1 MTTTIKIKSSDFNT
15 QFIKDFQEKYSNRDI
30 EINISESKQSRLDE
44 QLFWEIIASLDWT
57 QEEDEDILKPASK
70 TLAKYPIHYIYLFQD
85 ILSEKLYQLDAQKYA
100 LNIGEDSWAN
110 DKYFSVDNFLYV
122 RCCVVANGK
131 ETFETILNNPN
142 EMPKDLTFE
151 PLLSL
156 AAQAYELKTG
166 KIFNYSGHFNFETY
180 SNEAGWVNKK
190 EK

>member
-15 QFIKDFQEKYSNRDI
+15 QFVKDFQEKYSNRDT
-30 EINISESKQSRLDE
+30 EINISASKQSRLDE
-44 QLFWEIIASLDWT
+44 QLFWEIIAALDWT
-57 QEEDEDILKPASK
+57 QEEDDDILNPAIK
-70 TLAKYPIHYIYLFQD
+70 ALAKYPIHYIYLFQD
-85 ILSEKLYQLDAQKYA
+85 ILSEKLYQLDAQKYG
-100 LNIGEDSWAN
+100 LNIEADSWEN

-131 ETFETILNNPN
+131 ETFETILNNPD
-142 EMPKDLTFE
+142 EMPEDLTFE

-180 SNEAGWVNKK
+180 SNENGWVNQK